1 MILALLNS
9 DNYTLTVHAAS
20 SMLVG
25 IAVLALG
32 FYVLAKERGSR
43 IGLVF
48 WFFTLCISLWL
59 VGFGAVYA
67 SLQKEQALWWVKFSQ
82 IGVTFIPFAI
92 LLLVL
97 TVVQRT
103 RQQRKLIRFS
113 ITASTIFCIG
123 VVFTNLHVQGLY
135 RYFWGYYPEYGP
147 LGVLFLLYFFSL
159 MIYVLRFYWVE
170 YRSSTS
176 DRLRKRLKGLLLA
189 FSIAYLASLDFLAA
203 FGVPLYPF
211 GYVCLIPFLLI
222 TAHVIRRYRL
232 IDITPELA
240 AGQILETMQGAV
252 IVVDLEGR
260 VQVVNRAAEVMLGH
274 QKSDLLGNN
283 LSLLLNFPE
292 DIMIDM
298 KGGVPGVVP
307 HETVWPN
314 RDGKHVVVSVSA
326 SVVKDRENS
335 PIGVVYV
342 AHDITE
348 RKQAEKA
355 LQESE
360 NKFRSLTEKSLVGIY
375 VIQDE
380 VFKYVNP
387 TLAEIFGYSIDELIN
402 KKGPADVTV
411 PEDFSTVKENLRK
424 RQSGEAASVHYYFRG
439 LKKNGSVVT
448 VEVYGTRIMYDGQPA
463 VIGTLLDITERQQAE
478 EKLKNSEEFIR
489 NILEAVD
496 EGFIVIDRE
505 LKILSAN
512 NAFLKSV
519 GATFDDV
526 VGRHCHE
533 ITHKISKACFTV
545 GEDCAVKHTFETGQ
559 PSAALHTHYD
569 SAGKPTYVEIKSY
582 PMRDASGCLISAIET
597 ITDITEKKTLEESL
611 RQAQKMEAVGTL
623 AGGIAHD
630 FNNIL
635 AAIIGYSSLLQMK
648 MKEDDPLRPNV
659 KQIIE
664 SSNRAAQ
671 LTKGLLAFSR
681 KQVIKMTPISL
692 HEVVKRVETLLVRI
706 IGEDISLDVKLDAA
720 DMGIMADSGQIEQV
734 IINLATNARD
744 AMPSGGSLYISTTR
758 VELDEGFIK
767 AHGYGKVGSY
777 ALISV
782 TDGGCGID
790 ATNIKNIFEPFY
802 TTKEVGK
809 GTGLGLAIVYGIV
822 KQHNGFVNVY
832 SEPGQGTTF
841 KIYLPLINAA
851 VNEPAL
857 TRFERVI
864 GGSETILVAEDDEP
878 LRNLVVKVLKE
889 FGYNVLEARDGQEAV
904 RKFEENL
911 DDVAL
916 VILDVVMP
924 KLNGK
929 AAGNEIVKMKPR
941 AKILFQSGYPM
952 GGIQQQKLLDGMENF
967 LYKPVSPQNL
977 LKKVRELI
985 DR

>member
-240 AGQILETMQGAV
+240 AGQILETRQGAV

-335 PIGVVYV
+335 PIGVV
-342 AHDITE
+342 
-348 RKQAEKA
+348 
-355 LQESE
+355 
-360 NKFRSLTEKSLVGIY
+360 F
-375 VIQDE
+375 
-380 VFKYVNP
+380 FCP
-387 TLAEIFGYSIDELIN
+387 
-402 KKGPADVTV
+402 
-411 PEDFSTVKENLRK
+411 
-424 RQSGEAASVHYYFRG
+424 
-439 LKKNGSVVT
+439 
-448 VEVYGTRIMYDGQPA
+448 
-463 VIGTLLDITERQQAE
+463 
-478 EKLKNSEEFIR
+478 
-489 NILEAVD
+489 
-496 EGFIVIDRE
+496 
-505 LKILSAN
+505 
-512 NAFLKSV
+512 
-519 GATFDDV
+519 
-526 VGRHCHE
+526 
-533 ITHKISKACFTV
+533 
-545 GEDCAVKHTFETGQ
+545 
-559 PSAALHTHYD
+559 
-569 SAGKPTYVEIKSY
+569 
-582 PMRDASGCLISAIET
+582 
-597 ITDITEKKTLEESL
+597 
-611 RQAQKMEAVGTL
+611 
-623 AGGIAHD
+623 
-630 FNNIL
+630 
-635 AAIIGYSSLLQMK
+635 
-648 MKEDDPLRPNV
+648 
-659 KQIIE
+659 
-664 SSNRAAQ
+664 
-671 LTKGLLAFSR
+671 
-681 KQVIKMTPISL
+681 
-692 HEVVKRVETLLVRI
+692 
-706 IGEDISLDVKLDAA
+706 
-720 DMGIMADSGQIEQV
+720 
-734 IINLATNARD
+734 
-744 AMPSGGSLYISTTR
+744 
-758 VELDEGFIK
+758 
-767 AHGYGKVGSY
+767 
-777 ALISV
+777 
-782 TDGGCGID
+782 
-790 ATNIKNIFEPFY
+790 
-802 TTKEVGK
+802 
-809 GTGLGLAIVYGIV
+809 
-822 KQHNGFVNVY
+822 
-832 SEPGQGTTF
+832 
-841 KIYLPLINAA
+841 
-851 VNEPAL
+851 
-857 TRFERVI
+857 
-864 GGSETILVAEDDEP
+864 
-878 LRNLVVKVLKE
+878 
-889 FGYNVLEARDGQEAV
+889 
-904 RKFEENL
+904 
-911 DDVAL
+911 
-916 VILDVVMP
+916 
-924 KLNGK
+924 
-929 AAGNEIVKMKPR
+929 
-941 AKILFQSGYPM
+941 
-952 GGIQQQKLLDGMENF
+952 
-967 LYKPVSPQNL
+967 
-977 LKKVRELI
+977 
-985 DR
+985 